1 MKQLNPSET
10 HSGGR
15 ISRTKRDGWEEV
27 SRVTDSQVSNTSNL
41 VNRGDSYKKN
51 DRARFPEE
59 REVWLSHMKK
69 QQAEC

>member
-15 ISRTKRDGWEEV
+15 ISRTKSDGWEEV

-41 VNRGDSYKKN
+41 VNRGDSYKKMTEQ
-51 DRARFPEE
+51 DFQRKEKYGSPT
-59 REVWLSHMKK
+59 
-69 QQAEC
+69 

>member
-41 VNRGDSYKKN
+41 VTRGDSYKKMTEQ
-51 DRARFPEE
+51 DFQRKEKYGSPT
-59 REVWLSHMKK
+59 
-69 QQAEC
+69 

>member
-41 VNRGDSYKKN
+41 VNRGDSYKKMTEQ
-51 DRARFPEE
+51 DFQRKEKYGSPT
-59 REVWLSHMKK
+59 
-69 QQAEC
+69 